1 MVIIW
6 AMISLTE
13 LTEYAEKNQK
23 LISVISRRGE
33 SPMGRRLQAL
43 RDTKKIHAIRLI
55 SHSRN

>member
-23 LISVISRRGE
+23 LISAISRRAE
-33 SPMGRRLQAL
+33 SPMGRRLRAL
-43 RDTKKIHAIRLI
+43 QDTKKIHTIRQ
-55 SHSRN
+55 

>member
-6 AMISLTE
+6 AMISLTELTE

-33 SPMGRRLQAL
+33 SPMGWRLRAL
-43 RDTKKIHAIRLI
+43 RDTKKIHTIRQ
-55 SHSRN
+55 

>member
-23 LISVISRRGE
+23 LISVISRRDE

-43 RDTKKIHAIRLI
+43 RDTKKIHTIRHRI
-55 SHSRN
+55 ES

>member
-23 LISVISRRGE
+23 LISVIFRRDE

-43 RDTKKIHAIRLI
+43 RDTKKIHTIRHRI
-55 SHSRN
+55 ES